1 MWGAFAPRSGLPSVR
16 SAVLPSG
23 ATRHPFHEV
32 HSGVLEFGS
41 DHSKAEEEN
50 PKVVPRAFGV
60 VRPLGF
66 GARAL
71 GVEGFGGNRK
81 AKLNVG
87 FDLSGVG
94 RSVEKAELN
103 RSRSPN
109 VVEVD
114 GAVACRIVVLG
125 VRVCVPEP
133 SLVQGR
139 LGGGFGFFKA
149 GDEVA
154 VGAFGVVRKP
164 GFKGSGGFQNQ
175 LFLLVKNPRDVGD
188 LAGAEGAH
196 ADVDVLACAT
206 RGFRSGFPQSPYN
219 RLQGFHVIPFQN
231 RGDHLGACG
240 AVGQAAVADRLPNSA
255 VRRGHLPS
263 VVTAAVVPNRAAD
276 HAVDRLC
283 RLFAGDVGV
292 LQFRPEGQALRRLDC
307 RVVGHFFL
315 HRVF

>member
-1 MWGAFAPRSGLPSVR
+1 M
-16 SAVLPSG
+16 
-23 ATRHPFHEV
+23 
-32 HSGVLEFGS
+32 
-41 DHSKAEEEN
+41 
-50 PKVVPRAFGV
+50 
-60 VRPLGF
+60 
-66 GARAL
+66 
-71 GVEGFGGNRK
+71 
-81 AKLNVG
+81 G
-87 FDLSGVG
+87 FDLARVG

-114 GAVACRIVVLG
+114 GAVACRIVVFW

-219 RLQGFHVIPFQN
+219 RLQGFHVFPPKN

-292 LQFRPEGQALRRLDC
+292 LQFRPEGQDLRRLDC